1 MHISKMRGSWIFFCA
16 AVAATGTYTNPI
28 LSGDFPDPGAI
39 YVNGTFFVA
48 TTGDGF
54 PIHTSAN
61 LRHWSSAGSV
71 FARDNTPT
79 WASGD
84 FWAPE
89 IHAMPIGGFVVYFT
103 ARDHDSRLCI
113 GAATSAS
120 PAGPF
125 QDIGQPLARDPEG
138 KGMYLDSHYFFDTT
152 GSGVGYLIWKR
163 GTVTPPAETH
173 TLLYLQQLDAAGTSL
188 VGPRSVIL
196 KNDLSSWEKGVV
208 EAPWVVRPAGSSYFY
223 LFYSAA
229 HCCDGSGSYA
239 VGVARAASITGPYEK
254 HALNPI
260 LHSNSISSNFSNSGR
275 GSSSAD
281 RAAAKAGGFDG
292 TGHCSVLPDP
302 VNPHT
307 WIIFYHAYVR
317 PKTGGAR
324 SLLMDVLTFDTA
336 GAADTSGGA
345 GVGWPRLSTNTS
357 SPSVGPRPLPPTADR
372 NGTST

>member
-1 MHISKMRGSWIFFCA
+1 MRAYFYCLCA
-16 AVAATGTYTNPI
+16 AATASSGGTFTNPI

-48 TTGDGF
+48 TTGEGF
-54 PIHTSAN
+54 PLHSSTD
-61 LRHWSSAGSV
+61 LGHWSSAGSV
-71 FARDNTPT
+71 FARHNTPT

-89 IHAMPIGGFVVYFT
+89 IHGMPGGGFVVYFT

-113 GAATSAS
+113 GAATAAS

-125 QDIGQPLARDPEG
+125 KDIGQPLARDPEG
-138 KGMYLDSHYFFDTT
+138 KGMYLDSHYFYDAT
-152 GSGVGYLIWKR
+152 GSGAGYLIWKR

-196 KNDLSSWEKGVV
+196 QNNLSSWEKGVV
-208 EAPWVVRPAGSSYFY
+208 EAPWVVRPAGSAYFY

-239 VGVARAASITGPYEK
+239 VGVARAAAITGPYVK

-260 LHSNSISSNFSNSGR
+260 LHSNSADAHSISSDAFNSGR
-275 GSSSAD
+275 GSSSAGS
-281 RAAAKAGGFDG
+281 AAAKAGGFDG

-302 VNPHT
+302 VDPHA

-324 SLLMDVLTFDTA
+324 SLLMDVLTFDTD
-336 GAADTSGGA
+336 GAA
-345 GVGWPRLSTNTS
+345 GVGWPRISTS
-357 SPSVGPRPLPPTADR
+357 SPSVGPRPLPPTADDR
-372 NGTST
+372 NGTGTQ